1 MDDEWYLLIEKNN
14 KLVKSSASGYE
25 AKNAGGKVINMEC
38 LEFHSHHLYANL
50 ERISRLINKVIY
62 VL

>member
-1 MDDEWYLLIEKNN
+1 MVFADRKNN
-14 KLVKSSASGYE
+14 KLVVKSSASGYE

-38 LEFHSHHLYANL
+38 LEFHSHHLYTNL

-62 VL
+62 VI

>member
-1 MDDEWYLLIEKNN
+1 MVFADRKKN
-14 KLVKSSASGYE
+14 KLNSSASGYE

-50 ERISRLINKVIY
+50 ERISRLINKVI
-62 VL
+62 